1 MVAGIFYSE
10 EMVQLLLPVISA
22 PIGEEICKGIF
33 VLAFYSSIDSP
44 KRGFQ
49 IGFTVGLGFA
59 MLENLIY
66 ILASSF
72 GGPISFTFTAL
83 VRGIGSIPGHAF
95 WTGLTGTGLGWY
107 LMMRQNNDG
116 KGIVKTEK
124 IGERDEIAQLQW
136 KLLDPKSGEFVGE
149 ETKNESVVAPATEL
163 LGEFRLPLL
172 EPITNIQEKGGL
184 PTPKNPIL
192 GLILAILGH
201 GFWNGSLT
209 LLEII
214 GEIYNLSELQILVA
228 SLIWSVFLVSGIL
241 LIGWGIIRGV
251 INTPAPRES

>member
-1 MVAGIFYSE
+1 
-10 EMVQLLLPVISA
+10 
-22 PIGEEICKGIF
+22 
-33 VLAFYSSIDSP
+33 
-44 KRGFQ
+44 
-49 IGFTVGLGFA
+49 
-59 MLENLIY
+59 
-66 ILASSF
+66 
-72 GGPISFTFTAL
+72 
-83 VRGIGSIPGHAF
+83 
-95 WTGLTGTGLGWY
+95 
-107 LMMRQNNDG
+107 
-116 KGIVKTEK
+116 
-124 IGERDEIAQLQW
+124 
-136 KLLDPKSGEFVGE
+136 
-149 ETKNESVVAPATEL
+149 
-163 LGEFRLPLL
+163 
-172 EPITNIQEKGGL
+172 L